1 MQRSTVLEKL
11 TRYFA
16 QDVLSGEDAGLDE
29 TTPLL
34 EWGIIN
40 SIELPK
46 LLHFIHQQFAIDIP
60 PDKLEA
66 DSFTTIS
73 SIADLVINT
82 VQLNTNGNYSGTPLA
97 PPQAALG
104 KGRSL
109 RGHPAPRQGD

>member
-1 MQRSTVLEKL
+1 MRGSGIFPWIRALREIVKQDDKMQRSTVLEKL

-40 SIELPK
+40 SIEMAK

-73 SIADLVINT
+73 SIADLVLNT
-82 VQLNTNGNYSGTPLA
+82 VQLSTNEE
-97 PPQAALG
+97 
-104 KGRSL
+104 
-109 RGHPAPRQGD
+109 